1 MNTDVCT
8 SSASKDELSFR
19 SYDSWSVLKKTSRTF
34 YLSISI
40 LPKAPA
46 NALCLAYLLLR
57 VSDFFEDSR
66 FIDCD
71 EKIRLL
77 STWDAILGGAEFPAR
92 WRDSIAPSLGREA
105 DAIAAWYAEEILAE
119 YRSLPR
125 GLQSVIVTHVR
136 NTTRGM
142 IRWVKRGPH
151 LHDEA
156 DLDDYMHEVAGRV
169 GYLATEVFAW
179 HSRSVRRVRSSLMS
193 LARETGLALQTVNVL
208 RGIADDAE
216 RGWSYIPEVYFEQE
230 GLSRESFL
238 EPRNRERAN
247 RVVVRLIRKAERHL
261 DAAVEYVRIV
271 PRSVHR
277 VRLAC
282 IWPMMFAART
292 VGLLRERPY
301 DATDDVKMTRKD
313 VRKIVRFT
321 AAFGWSNLLVD
332 RYFRSLMSSRSS
344 LSS

>member
-1 MNTDVCT
+1 MSTDVWT
-8 SSASKDELSFR
+8 RPGRKDDLIYR
-19 SYDSWSVLKKTSRTF
+19 SYDPWSVLKETSRTF

-46 NALCLAYLLLR
+46 KALCLAYLLLR
-57 VSDFFEDSR
+57 VSDFFEDARS
-66 FIDCD
+66 IECD
-71 EKIRLL
+71 EKIGLL
-77 STWDAILGGAEFPAR
+77 STWDAVLGGAGFPDD
-92 WRDSIAPSLGREA
+92 WRDAVAPCLGCET
-105 DAIAAWYAEEILAE
+105 DAIAAWYAPEILAE
-119 YRSLPR
+119 FRSLPR
-125 GLQSVIVTHVR
+125 GLQSVVVGHVR
-136 NTTRGM
+136 KTTRGM
-142 IRWVKRGPH
+142 MRWVKRGPY

-179 HSRSVRRVRSSLMS
+179 YSRSVRRVRSSLIP

-208 RGIADDAE
+208 RGIAEDAE

-230 GLSRESFL
+230 GLSRKAFL
-238 EPRNRERAN
+238 EPRNRELAD
-247 RVVVRLIRKAERHL
+247 RVVARMIRKSERHL
-261 DAAVEYVRIV
+261 DAAVEYVRTV

-292 VGLLRERPY
+292 VGLLREHPY
-301 DATDDVKMTRKD
+301 DATNDVKMTRKD

-321 AAFGWSNLLVD
+321 TVFGWSNYLVD
-332 RYFRSLMSSRSS
+332 RYFRSLMSS
-344 LSS
+344 